1 MEPKPVRNE
10 RWRPVNKVEGLVL
23 VFSFQ
28 WWTVKESELEKYVD
42 IIDVTEFSL
51 SVYFFT
57 FDRICIRIPDSI
69 FVAVEFMPIF

>member
-51 SVYFFT
+51 SVYFFM
-57 FDRICIRIPDSI
+57 FDRISIRIPDSI
-69 FVAVEFMPIF
+69 FAAV